1 MSDDLIRLKVN
12 ALLQKE
18 YEKIIQSRHNQ
29 QNENVLNNF
38 ETEFK
43 QLNENDKKFILE
55 YRKIHPKLTPAQC
68 IVHIMKSG
76 FRGRENLKEDVLQ
89 FITHINENP
98 IILSNQQQ
106 QKEQNQN
113 QTDEQY
119 VTKYIERHQN
129 IPIAQAIQ
137 NLLHTYFKGRF
148 VISEQTLDFL
158 QSKLQQSGNPLTQ
171 SDEADRQDQNF
182 ASFTQIYT
190 DTLQKLKKWDQNP
203 KELCNIISKLTKNM
217 KPKFWSLVEQHEKYN
232 STDIQSTPLE
242 YFDNT
247 YKLANKSQIKPK
259 EQSEQTCVRTLK
271 LQQIVSQTN
280 YNQHTELYKSG
291 LQYIYSQSYVD
302 KTPKELRD
310 EINKLNIEHQK
321 LFWGYIQANS
331 QPKRPI
337 SFLKFYFS
345 NTYCAPTYSDKIND
359 QDKGYIINYVVKNNT
374 LRVIQLTEELM
385 NNYFKSRDI
394 LQRAVYNYVEKIKK
408 RKEVQNLILT
418 QNNIKRYNQIQD
430 TSISNS
436 NSEQSQYVDNDMNEQ
451 STNVKST
458 TSLRYNQIQ
467 DNGNSEQSQNT
478 TVDLS
483 GLKKNQ
489 DKLTF
494 AKSTQVYKNSLEIIL
509 QKDCSQKTPK
519 ELCECINKLEADL
532 LKQFWSYV
540 VSNFTPQKTLQHL
553 RTYYKRSYEC
563 VLYSDK
569 LNDEDRTVIHQYIDK
584 SNTQTTTQQVN
595 YLLKNHFK
603 KRDIFPQAIQQFIIN
618 QKAYSKNIKVKQLKI
633 QNIPNPQDD
642 IHIIN
647 PQNYSYLKQKHSL
660 KDFYSAYYKQSLSNV
675 LAQDCSEMQDPEIF
689 KTVQNLNEDQSEQF
703 WNHLQSIVIPEK
715 TVKDL
720 KYYFS
725 LRYQVVMYSECLNQN
740 DRTYI
745 KNLIREQSQMTRKE
759 LLEYIMEKQFK
770 NRNIYGEQVKQ
781 YLDNQYCI
789 YYRQQLN
796 NDTNMSSQDMLGNDT
811 TIKAQLQ
818 DLSKQDFNTKLY
830 QLGLEK
836 ISGQNYCKSTPIQ
849 IVQEINK
856 LNPIQQKIFWGFVQS
871 YDQQKTQSVQ
881 KYFRRTYSK
890 IIYSDNIND
899 VDRQYI
905 LKYIADNKELPLK
918 KQLEWLVENY
928 FVFRDVFPQQIYR
941 YIQEQNKKLFKK

>member
-1 MSDDLIRLKVN
+1 MSDELIRLKVN

-18 YEKIIQSRHNQ
+18 YEKIIQSRNNQ
-29 QNENVLNNF
+29 QNENVLNNY

-55 YRKIHPKLTPAQC
+55 YIKIHPKLTPTQC

-76 FRGRENLKEDVLQ
+76 FKGREALKEDVLQ
-89 FITHINENP
+89 FITHLNENP
-98 IILSNQQQ
+98 ILLRNQQQ

-119 VTKYIERHQN
+119 VTKYIEKHQN
-129 IPIAQAIQ
+129 IPIAKAIQ
-137 NLLHTYFKGRF
+137 NLLHTYFKGRL
-148 VISEQTLDFL
+148 VISEQILNFL

-190 DTLQKLKKWDQNP
+190 DALKKLKKCDQNP
-203 KELCNIISKLTKNM
+203 KTPKELCDIISKLTKNM

-321 LFWGYIQANS
+321 LFWGYVQANK

-337 SFLKFYFS
+337 SFLKQYF
-345 NTYCAPTYSDKIND
+345 NDTYCAPTYSDKIND
-359 QDKGYIINYVVKNNT
+359 EDKEYIINYVVKNNT

-394 LQRAVYNYVEKIKK
+394 LQRAVYNYVEIIKK
-408 RKEVQNLILT
+408 RKTVKNLIQT
-418 QNNIKRYNQIQD
+418 QNDTKRQNQIQD
-430 TSISNS
+430 NDNI
-436 NSEQSQYVDNDMNEQ
+436 EHSQNVDNDMNEQ
-451 STNVKST
+451 ST
-458 TSLRYNQIQ
+458 
-467 DNGNSEQSQNT
+467 T

-483 GLKKNQ
+483 VLKKNQ

-519 ELCECINKLEADL
+519 ELCECINKLEADQ

-569 LNDEDRTVIHQYIDK
+569 LNDEDRTLIHQYIDK

-642 IHIIN
+642 IHIMN
-647 PQNYSYLKQKHSL
+647 QQNYSYLKQKHSL
-660 KDFYSAYYKQSLSNV
+660 
-675 LAQDCSEMQDPEIF
+675 I
-689 KTVQNLNEDQSEQF
+689 
-703 WNHLQSIVIPEK
+703 
-715 TVKDL
+715 L
-720 KYYFS
+720 KHPQRFF
-725 LRYQVVMYSECLNQN
+725 
-740 DRTYI
+740 
-745 KNLIREQSQMTRKE
+745 
-759 LLEYIMEKQFK
+759 EKQK
-770 NRNIYGEQVKQ
+770 YNIEA
-781 YLDNQYCI
+781 NQYNLCTSERLYMVHFLI
-789 YYRQQLN
+789 SLHIHSTQIRKQEH
-796 NDTNMSSQDMLGNDT
+796 
-811 TIKAQLQ
+811 TI
-818 DLSKQDFNTKLY
+818 S
-830 QLGLEK
+830 
-836 ISGQNYCKSTPIQ
+836 
-849 IVQEINK
+849 
-856 LNPIQQKIFWGFVQS
+856 
-871 YDQQKTQSVQ
+871 
-881 KYFRRTYSK
+881 
-890 IIYSDNIND
+890 
-899 VDRQYI
+899 
-905 LKYIADNKELPLK
+905 
-918 KQLEWLVENY
+918 
-928 FVFRDVFPQQIYR
+928 
-941 YIQEQNKKLFKK
+941 

>member
-18 YEKIIQSRHNQ
+18 YEKIIQSRNNQ
-29 QNENVLNNF
+29 QNENVPEQNLGNNF

-43 QLNENDKKFILE
+43 QLNENDKKFIFE

-89 FITHINENP
+89 FITHLNENP
-98 IILSNQQQ
+98 ILLSNQQQ

-119 VTKYIERHQN
+119 IENYIERHQN

-137 NLLHTYFKGRF
+137 NLLHTYFKGRI

-158 QSKLQQSGNPLTQ
+158 QSKLHQSGNLLTQ

-190 DTLQKLKKWDQNP
+190 DTLLKLKKCDQNP
-203 KELCNIISKLTKNM
+203 KTPKELCDIIQKLTKNM

-291 LQYIYSQSYVD
+291 LQYIYSQSHVD
-302 KTPKELRD
+302 KTPKDLRD

-331 QPKRPI
+331 QPKRLV
-337 SFLKFYFS
+337 SFLKQYF
-345 NTYCAPTYSDKIND
+345 NDTYCAPTYSDKIND
-359 QDKGYIINYVVKNNT
+359 EDKEYIINYVVENNE
-374 LRVIQLTEELM
+374 LLVIQLTKQLM

-408 RKEVQNLILT
+408 RKAVQNLILT
-418 QNNIKRYNQIQD
+418 QNNTKRQNQILD
-430 TSISNS
+430 TS

-494 AKSTQVYKNSLEIIL
+494 VKSTQVYKNSLEIIL

-519 ELCECINKLEADL
+519 ELCECINKLEADS

-569 LNDEDRTVIHQYIDK
+569 LNDEDRTLIHQYIDK

-618 QKAYSKNIKVKQLKI
+618 QKAYSKNIKVKQLK
-633 QNIPNPQDD
+633 QNIPKMYSDNT
-642 IHIIN
+642 H
-647 PQNYSYLKQKHSL
+647 NYSFIKQKHNL
-660 KDFYSAYYKQSLSNV
+660 KDFYSAYYKQSLSYV
-675 LAQDCSEMQDPEIF
+675 LTQDCSEMQDPEIL

-715 TVKDL
+715 TVKGL
-720 KYYFS
+720 KKYFR

-745 KNLIREQSQMTRKE
+745 KNLIREQSQLTRKE
-759 LLEYIMEKQFK
+759 LLEFIMEKQFK
-770 NRNIYGEQVKQ
+770 NRNIYGAEVKQ
-781 YLDNQYCI
+781 YIDVQSRMYQIKL
-789 YYRQQLN
+789 LN
-796 NDTNMSSQDMLGNDT
+796 NDTNISSQDMLGNDT
-811 TIKAQLQ
+811 TTKAQLQ
-818 DLSKQDFNTKLY
+818 NLSKQDFYTKLY

-836 ISGQNYCKSTPIQ
+836 INGKNYCKTHQ
-849 IVQEINK
+849 NR
-856 LNPIQQKIFWGFVQS
+856 
-871 YDQQKTQSVQ
+871 
-881 KYFRRTYSK
+881 YFRNKQIDSNTIKNLLEFR
-890 IIYSDNIND
+890 
-899 VDRQYI
+899 VI
-905 LKYIADNKELPLK
+905 L
-918 KQLEWLVENY
+918 
-928 FVFRDVFPQQIYR
+928 
-941 YIQEQNKKLFKK
+941 